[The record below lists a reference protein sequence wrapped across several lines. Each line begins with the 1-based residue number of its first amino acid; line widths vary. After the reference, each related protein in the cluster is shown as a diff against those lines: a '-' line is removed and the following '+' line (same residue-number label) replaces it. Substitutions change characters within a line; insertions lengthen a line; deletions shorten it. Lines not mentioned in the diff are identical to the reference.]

1 VNEVFETAMSPPVVV
16 PTVLLA
22 VVLLY
27 WIVAIIGGLGL
38 DFGDF
43 DLDFDVD
50 FETDSIFQEVMSA
63 GALSLRFLNLGTV
76 PINIWISVFA
86 LSFWT
91 IAMLWSPA
99 GEVSVWML
107 VTVVAR
113 NAVLGLIPTKLLT
126 QPLVGRF
133 EVVEVEDAEALIGRT
148 GTVTTVEVSPKGG
161 QARFDGETAPLSLN
175 VRTTQTVIAKGE
187 EVRIVAHDTGMNSD
201 MVERVRPKEKL

>member
-1 VNEVFETAMSPPVVV
+1 MNEVFETAMSAPVVV

-43 DLDFDVD
+43 DLDFDVE

-91 IAMLWSPA
+91 ISMLWSPTS
-99 GEVSVWML
+99 EVSTWML

-113 NAVLGLIPTKLLT
+113 NAVLGLIPTKILT

-133 EVVEVEDAEALIGRT
+133 DVVEVEDSEALIGRT
-148 GTVTTVEVSPKGG
+148 GTVITAEVTSKAG
-161 QARFDGETAPLSLN
+161 QARFEGETAPLSLN
-175 VRTTQTVIAKGE
+175 VRTSQTVIAKGE
-187 EVRIVAHDTGMNSD
+187 QVRIVSHDTEMNSY
-201 MVERVRPKEKL
+201 MVERVSPKAKL